1 MESSSVHIIAS
12 PSNGGKSITLSNLLY
27 RIAKNNADEFKEG
40 DAALFITLTRV
51 IEKKR
56 TEFKSVWIKFGG
68 REKYRRLTTIY
79 QMT

>member
-27 RIAKNNADEFKEG
+27 RIAKNNNDEFKDG

-51 IEKKR
+51 IEKKTNR
-56 TEFKSVWIKFGG
+56 I
-68 REKYRRLTTIY
+68 
-79 QMT
+79 